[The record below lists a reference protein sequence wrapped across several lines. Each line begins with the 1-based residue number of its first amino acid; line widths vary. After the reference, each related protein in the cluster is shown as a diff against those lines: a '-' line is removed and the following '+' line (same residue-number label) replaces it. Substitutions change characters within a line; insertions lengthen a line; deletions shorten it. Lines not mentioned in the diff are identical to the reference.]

1 VSKTDSPYGERN
13 VHRGCTLKQGTLALK
28 QGWCKRVSRN
38 MIPCKIK
45 LKIERTDKN
54 EQLQIKFKQKNDIK
68 NEAKENRYMGR
79 KTQKP
84 VINSVTVSYSGD
96 QEKFDNFIGS
106 LLKSYLDSDSLT
118 NTEQLLSVQKVD
130 LSEKSA

>member
-1 VSKTDSPYGERN
+1 
-13 VHRGCTLKQGTLALK
+13 
-28 QGWCKRVSRN
+28 
-38 MIPCKIK
+38 MIPCKTK

-54 EQLQIKFKQKNDIK
+54 EQLQIKCKQKNDIK
-68 NEAKENRYMGR
+68 NETKENRYMGR

-84 VINSVTVSYSGD
+84 VINSVTVSYNGE

>member
-1 VSKTDSPYGERN
+1 
-13 VHRGCTLKQGTLALK
+13 
-28 QGWCKRVSRN
+28 
-38 MIPCKIK
+38 MMPCKIK

-54 EQLQIKFKQKNDIK
+54 EQLQIKCKQKNDIK
-68 NEAKENRYMGR
+68 NETKENRYMGR

-96 QEKFDNFIGS
+96 QEKFDNFICS

>member
-1 VSKTDSPYGERN
+1 
-13 VHRGCTLKQGTLALK
+13 
-28 QGWCKRVSRN
+28 
-38 MIPCKIK
+38 
-45 LKIERTDKN
+45 
-54 EQLQIKFKQKNDIK
+54 
-68 NEAKENRYMGR
+68 MGR

-84 VINSVTVSYSGD
+84 VINSVTVNYSGE
-96 QEKFDNFIGS
+96 QEKFDSFICS

>member
-1 VSKTDSPYGERN
+1 
-13 VHRGCTLKQGTLALK
+13 
-28 QGWCKRVSRN
+28 

-79 KTQKP
+79 KTQMP
-84 VINSVTVSYSGD
+84 VINSITVSYNGE

-118 NTEQLLSVQKVD
+118 KTDQQLSVQKVD

>member
-1 VSKTDSPYGERN
+1 VSKTDSPCENEVFPKRKHLDGEQN
-13 VHRGCTLKQGTLALK
+13 VHHRCTLKQGT
-28 QGWCKRVSRN
+28 
-38 MIPCKIK
+38 PKIQFNS
-45 LKIERTDKN
+45 ERTDKD
-54 EQLQIKFKQKNDIK
+54 EQLQIKFKQNNDIK
-68 NEAKENRYMGR
+68 NETKENRYMGR
-79 KTQKP
+79 KTQMP
-84 VINSVTVSYSGD
+84 VINSITVSYNGE

>member
-1 VSKTDSPYGERN
+1 
-13 VHRGCTLKQGTLALK
+13 
-28 QGWCKRVSRN
+28 
-38 MIPCKIK
+38 MMPCKIK

-54 EQLQIKFKQKNDIK
+54 EQLQIKCKQKNDIK
-68 NEAKENRYMGR
+68 NETKENRYMGR
-79 KTQKP
+79 KTEKP
-84 VINSVTVSYSGD
+84 VINSVTISYNGD
-96 QEKFDNFIGS
+96 QEKFENFIGS

>member
-1 VSKTDSPYGERN
+1 
-13 VHRGCTLKQGTLALK
+13 
-28 QGWCKRVSRN
+28 
-38 MIPCKIK
+38 MMPCKTK

-54 EQLQIKFKQKNDIK
+54 EQLQIKCKQKNDIK

-84 VINSVTVSYSGD
+84 VINSVMVSYSGE
-96 QEKFDNFIGS
+96 QEKFDNFICS
-106 LLKSYLDSDSLT
+106 LLKSHLDSDSLT

>member
-1 VSKTDSPYGERN
+1 
-13 VHRGCTLKQGTLALK
+13 
-28 QGWCKRVSRN
+28 
-38 MIPCKIK
+38 MIPCKTK

-79 KTQKP
+79 KTQMP
-84 VINSVTVSYSGD
+84 VINSVTVNYNGE
-96 QEKFDNFIGS
+96 QEKFDNFICS

-118 NTEQLLSVQKVD
+118 NTEQQLSVQKVD

>member
-1 VSKTDSPYGERN
+1 
-13 VHRGCTLKQGTLALK
+13 
-28 QGWCKRVSRN
+28 
-38 MIPCKIK
+38 MMPCKIK

-68 NEAKENRYMGR
+68 NETKENRYMGR
-79 KTQKP
+79 KTQMP
-84 VINSVTVSYSGD
+84 VINSVTVSYNGE

-118 NTEQLLSVQKVD
+118 KTEQHTSVKKVD
-130 LSEKSA
+130 VSEKSA